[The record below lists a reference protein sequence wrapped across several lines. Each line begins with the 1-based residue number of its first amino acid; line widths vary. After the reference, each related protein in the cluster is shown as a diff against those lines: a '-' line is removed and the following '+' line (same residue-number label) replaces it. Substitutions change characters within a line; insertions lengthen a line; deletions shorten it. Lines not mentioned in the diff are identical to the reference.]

1 MTINQKALDPQ
12 GYIVDQRE
20 TADISFGGTPS
31 NKNGCGWI
39 AAYNF
44 LKAMDQQPDPEA
56 VLRSLEK
63 TLLPGG
69 KLGLNFFALVWY
81 LKKQHI
87 PLEASVTSFHAQQI
101 SERCKAGI
109 ILYRAGK
116 TNHFA
121 AFRRE
126 ENGLL
131 RFYGAIAGKQCHD
144 ISMAGFYWN
153 HVKFPL
159 AVTITASN

>member
-1 MTINQKALDPQ
+1 MTIKQKALDPQ

-20 TADISFGGTPS
+20 TSDISFGGTPS

-63 TLLPGG
+63 ALLPGG

-131 RFYGAIAGKQCHD
+131 RFYGAIAGRQCHD
-144 ISMAGFYWN
+144 ISMADFYWN